1 MGLDKNKVVLEKH
14 NDKWAEM
21 FRAEEKELRKI
32 FGDLAL
38 SIEHVGSTSI
48 PGIMAKPLVD
58 IQVGLRKLEDFEKV
72 RAKFEHEPYSVK
84 PDPSPDEQL
93 VRKGPEENRIY
104 LIHITAVDSD
114 RFKNTLLFRD
124 YMRAHPDKA
133 REYEAL
139 KKELAAKYAND
150 RPMYTASKNDFIQA
164 VLKEARAK

>member
-1 MGLDKNKVVLEKH
+1 MGLDKNKVILEKH

-21 FRAEEKELRKI
+21 FQAEAKELRKF

-58 IQVGLRKLEDFEKV
+58 IQVGLRQLSDFEKV
-72 RAKFEHEPYSVK
+72 RAKFEKEPYSVK

-93 VRKGPEENRIY
+93 VRKGPEESRFF
-104 LIHITAVDSD
+104 LIHICAVDSD

-124 YMRAHPDKA
+124 YMRSHPDKA
-133 REYEAL
+133 REYEEL
-139 KKELAAKYAND
+139 KKTLAAKYPDN

>member
-1 MGLDKNKVVLEKH
+1 MGLDKNKVILEKH
-14 NDKWAEM
+14 NDRWAEM
-21 FRAEEKELRKI
+21 FQAEAKELRKI

-58 IQVGLRKLEDFEKV
+58 IQVGLRQLSDFEKV
-72 RAKFEHEPYSVK
+72 RAKFEKEPYSVK

-93 VRKGPEENRIY
+93 VRKGPEESRFF
-104 LIHITAVDSD
+104 LIHICAVDSD

-124 YMRAHPDKA
+124 YMRTHPDKA
-133 REYEAL
+133 REYEEL
-139 KKELAAKYAND
+139 KKTLAAKYPDN

>member
-1 MGLDKNKVVLEKH
+1 MGLDKNKVILEKH

-21 FRAEEKELRKI
+21 FQAEAKELRKI
-32 FGDLAL
+32 FGNLAL

-58 IQVGLRKLEDFEKV
+58 IQVGLRQLSDFEKV
-72 RAKFEHEPYSVK
+72 RAKFEKEPYSVK

-93 VRKGPEENRIY
+93 VRKGPEESRFF
-104 LIHITAVDSD
+104 LIHICAVDSD

-124 YMRAHPDKA
+124 YMRCHPDKA
-133 REYEAL
+133 REYEEL
-139 KKELAAKYAND
+139 KKTLAAKYPDN

>member
-1 MGLDKNKVVLEKH
+1 MGLDKNKVILEKH

-21 FRAEEKELRKI
+21 FQAEAKELRKI

-58 IQVGLRKLEDFEKV
+58 IQVGLRQLSDFEKV
-72 RAKFEHEPYSVK
+72 RAKFEKEPYSVK

-93 VRKGPEENRIY
+93 VRKGPEESRFF
-104 LIHITAVDSD
+104 LIHICAVDSD
-114 RFKNTLLFRD
+114 RFKNTILFRD
-124 YMRAHPDKA
+124 YMRSHPDKA
-133 REYEAL
+133 REYEEL
-139 KKELAAKYAND
+139 KKTLAAKYPDN

>member
-1 MGLDKNKVVLEKH
+1 MGLDKNKVILEKH

-21 FRAEEKELRKI
+21 FQAEAKELRKI

-58 IQVGLRKLEDFEKV
+58 IQVGLRQLSDFEKV
-72 RAKFEHEPYSVK
+72 RAKFEKEPYSVK

-93 VRKGPEENRIY
+93 VRKGPEESRFF
-104 LIHITAVDSD
+104 LIHICAVDSD

-124 YMRAHPDKA
+124 YILSHPDKA
-133 REYEAL
+133 REYEEL
-139 KKELAAKYAND
+139 KKTLAAKYPDN

-164 VLKEARAK
+164 VLREARAK

>member
-1 MGLDKNKVVLEKH
+1 MGLDKNKVILEKH

-21 FRAEEKELRKI
+21 FQAEAKELRKI

-58 IQVGLRKLEDFEKV
+58 IQVGLRQLSDFEKV
-72 RAKFEHEPYSVK
+72 RAKFEKEPYSVK

-93 VRKGPEENRIY
+93 VRKGPEESRFF
-104 LIHITAVDSD
+104 LIHVCAVDSD

-124 YMRAHPDKA
+124 YMRSHPDKA
-133 REYEAL
+133 REYEEL
-139 KKELAAKYAND
+139 KKTLAAKYPDN